1 MPLLYLQQF
10 LAPPIHEP
18 PQYFI
23 TSYDPVTTPSKLL
36 DFQNGHRPDATVAL
50 IKKIGVHILFL
61 FVFEMN
67 LPLPIGFP

>member
-36 DFQNGHRPDATVAL
+36 DFQNGHRQEATVAL
-50 IKKIGVHILFL
+50 IKIIGVHILFL
-61 FVFEMN
+61 FIFEMK